1 MSSKIQGDGFAKF
14 ANGGIVSAPTLGLM
28 GEYMGA
34 RSNPEV
40 IAPLDRLQSLMG
52 MRSQNVNVTGQFR
65 LDGQDL
71 VVAVE
76 RASNQRSNFIG

>member
-1 MSSKIQGDGFAKF
+1 
-14 ANGGIVSAPTLGLM
+14 
-28 GEYMGA
+28 
-34 RSNPEV
+34 
-40 IAPLDRLQSLMG
+40 MG
-52 MRSQNVNVTGQFR
+52 MGSQNVNVTGQFR